1 MDEKEVKDAR
11 TAISLEDAAALKPNL
26 ATRRDLDEWEYKN
39 ILEGRA
45 WALDSRRLKRT
56 DPLTEP
62 YIRKLHFRMFNQT
75 WGWAGKYRTTNPNL
89 GIPHHEI
96 RDRLGQLLG
105 NARYWL
111 ENKTYDLDE
120 IGVRV
125 HHEAVQIHPFPDGNG
140 RHTRLFADV
149 IVAHGGREP
158 FSWGPDNLVAAGAAR
173 DQYIKALKQADAGD
187 IQGLLKFARS

>member
-26 ATRRDLDEWEYKN
+26 ATQRDLDEWEYKN

-75 WGWAGKYRTTNPNL
+75 WGWAGTYRTTNPNL

-105 NARYWL
+105 NARFWL
-111 ENKTYDLDE
+111 EKGTYDLDE

-125 HHEAVQIHPFPDGNG
+125 HHEAVRIHPFPNGNG
-140 RHTRLFADV
+140 RHTRLLADV
-149 IVAHGGREP
+149 IVARGGREP
-158 FSWGPDNLVAAGAAR
+158 FSEPHDR
-173 DQYIKALKQADAGD
+173 
-187 IQGLLKFARS
+187 